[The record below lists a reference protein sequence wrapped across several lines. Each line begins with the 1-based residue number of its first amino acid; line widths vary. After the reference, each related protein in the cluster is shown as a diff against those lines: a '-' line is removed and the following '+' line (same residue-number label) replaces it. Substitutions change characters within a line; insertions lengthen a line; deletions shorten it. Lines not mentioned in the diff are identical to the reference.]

1 MFFKTFLFCLKRY
14 SETLRIFL
22 VSLAENLVTFT
33 EKILYPLQDGG
44 AKKSPDQFFSKLLQT

>member
-1 MFFKTFLFCLKRY
+1 MFFNTFLFCLLY
-14 SETLRIFL
+14 SETLRKFL

-44 AKKSPDQFFSKLLQT
+44 AKKSNDQFFPQLLQT